1 MCSAKTNALRP
12 PKSIG
17 DPSSTQADT
26 VHRKATIELRIG
38 RVTALMQPLEPR
50 QTIGAQDVMVER
62 RAESV
67 CKRLYLVSARVVQKF
82 RT

>member
-1 MCSAKTNALRP
+1 M
-12 PKSIG
+12 
-17 DPSSTQADT
+17 PSSTQADT
-26 VHRKATIELRIG
+26 VHRNAAIELRIG

-62 RAESV
+62 RAEPV